1 MSENDVRI
9 YVSKKEMNKNAS
21 EFAGN
26 FDAVMRQRA
35 NGSIDKARRL
45 GASLA
50 TIAPTGDGD
59 GIFVNLKDHLSP
71 KFFVQDI
78 LYQIRV
84 LLVFACETLLQMELP
99 TELLSTTAI
108 ASMYNA
114 MENDMPGFY
123 SNIAN
128 GAAFTFYY
136 LAIQKDGDMS
146 ENIGEAFDV
155 AAMRELEEETG
166 YRCER
171 VTHLFDLYTTVA
183 FSNEKIGIYLADNLI
198 PSKQNLDEDEYLSV
212 EIYSLNELQ
221 HMITDGRIHDA
232 KTIAALMYYK
242 TIKEK

>member
-9 YVSKKEMNKNAS
+9 YVSKKEMNKSAA

-35 NGSIDKARRL
+35 NGNIDKARRL
-45 GASLA
+45 GEVLA
-50 TIAPTGDGD
+50 TIGPTDDGD
-59 GIFVNLKDHLSP
+59 GIFVNLRDHLSP

-108 ASMYNA
+108 TSMYNA
-114 MENDMPGFY
+114 MEKDMPGFY

-136 LAIQKDGDMS
+136 LALQKGGDIS
-146 ENIGEAFDV
+146 ENMGDAFAMLCSVKNKDSYVLAGKTVWNIAVDIIEKEIEKAGIEA
-155 AAMRELEEETG
+155 ET
-166 YRCER
+166 
-171 VTHLFDLYTTVA
+171 
-183 FSNEKIGIYLADNLI
+183 K
-198 PSKQNLDEDEYLSV
+198 
-212 EIYSLNELQ
+212 
-221 HMITDGRIHDA
+221 
-232 KTIAALMYYK
+232 
-242 TIKEK
+242 

>member
-9 YVSKKEMNKNAS
+9 YVSKKDMNKSAA

-35 NGSIDKARRL
+35 NGNIDKARRL
-45 GASLA
+45 GEVLA
-50 TIAPTGDGD
+50 TVAPTDDGD
-59 GIFVNLKDHLSP
+59 GIFVNLRDHLSP

-114 MENDMPGFY
+114 MEKHMPGFY

-136 LAIQKDGDMS
+136 LALQKGGDIS
-146 ENIGEAFDV
+146 ENMGEAF
-155 AAMRELEEETG
+155 AMLCSVKNKDSYVLAGKTVWNIAVDIIGKEIDKAEIEAET
-166 YRCER
+166 
-171 VTHLFDLYTTVA
+171 
-183 FSNEKIGIYLADNLI
+183 K
-198 PSKQNLDEDEYLSV
+198 
-212 EIYSLNELQ
+212 
-221 HMITDGRIHDA
+221 
-232 KTIAALMYYK
+232 
-242 TIKEK
+242 